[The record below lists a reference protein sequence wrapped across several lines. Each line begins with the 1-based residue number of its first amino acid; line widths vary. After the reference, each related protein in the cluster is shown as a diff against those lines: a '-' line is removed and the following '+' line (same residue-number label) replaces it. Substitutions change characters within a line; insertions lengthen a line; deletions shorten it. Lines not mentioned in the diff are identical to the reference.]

1 MVGHLEVPAF
11 EKEPGLPSSLSRK
24 VVYDLL
30 MRELKFRGLVFTDAL
45 AMKGVSNN
53 GSLCLKA
60 LKAGHDLLLVPRRIK
75 EEVAAVLAAVKR
87 GELSEQ
93 AIEEKCRKVLTYKY
107 ALGLNKKPMVRLSG
121 LDMRIN
127 TPYTRDLIRRLNA
140 AAITVLSNPTEVL
153 PLDPDIKDV
162 AVLNVGTAA
171 EIQPFIKQLSEYTHP
186 VEFRLEKD
194 LSGAGR
200 KALRDKLSK
209 YKRILVCVTEQR
221 LAALSVFLCGVYT
234 GYSGSI
240 CLFHSR

>member
-1 MVGHLEVPAF
+1 M
-11 EKEPGLPSSLSRK
+11 
-24 VVYDLL
+24 
-30 MRELKFRGLVFTDAL
+30 
-45 AMKGVSNN
+45 
-53 GSLCLKA
+53 KA

-221 LAALSVFLCGVYT
+221 LAAYQSSLRSLHR
-234 GYSGSI
+234 I
-240 CLFHSR
+240 LR

>member
-1 MVGHLEVPAF
+1 
-11 EKEPGLPSSLSRK
+11 
-24 VVYDLL
+24 
-30 MRELKFRGLVFTDAL
+30 
-45 AMKGVSNN
+45 
-53 GSLCLKA
+53 
-60 LKAGHDLLLVPRRIK
+60 
-75 EEVAAVLAAVKR
+75 
-87 GELSEQ
+87 
-93 AIEEKCRKVLTYKY
+93 
-107 ALGLNKKPMVRLSG
+107 MVRLSG

-221 LAALSVFLCGVYT
+221 LAAYQSFFAEFTPDTPVVYVFFIPGKQLLQIHQGHICFQ
-234 GYSGSI
+234 SGG
-240 CLFHSR
+240 FGTFF

>member
-1 MVGHLEVPAF
+1 
-11 EKEPGLPSSLSRK
+11 
-24 VVYDLL
+24 
-30 MRELKFRGLVFTDAL
+30 
-45 AMKGVSNN
+45 
-53 GSLCLKA
+53 
-60 LKAGHDLLLVPRRIK
+60 
-75 EEVAAVLAAVKR
+75 
-87 GELSEQ
+87 
-93 AIEEKCRKVLTYKY
+93 
-107 ALGLNKKPMVRLSG
+107 MVRLSG

-221 LAALSVFLCGVYT
+221 LAACFRQSVLPVWIVLCVPM
-234 GYSGSI
+234 
-240 CLFHSR
+240 